1 MMITGVERVRGS
13 PLICASTSRPST
25 FGMFRS
31 SSMTHGLPG
40 GALRVHAF
48 AEHEVQRR
56 LAVLHPHD
64 LLADAADLERAD
76 RQLRVGRIV
85 VGKQDVAGPTHSSP
99 PDRSFAS

>member
-40 GALRVHAF
+40 GRCAYTPLRNTKCS
-48 AEHEVQRR
+48 
-56 LAVLHPHD
+56 
-64 LLADAADLERAD
+64 AASPSCTHTTCSPTPPISSA
-76 RQLRVGRIV
+76 RIV
-85 VGKQDVAGPTHSSP
+85 SSASVALSS
-99 PDRSFAS
+99 ASRM